1 MSVYDGCI
9 TIILS
14 NGTIVAQGGV
24 VYDYCKGLQVT
35 SLTTSHLLPTTSYL
49 TSLTSHPLPHISYLL
64 PLTSHLLYLTLYQT
78 SLT

>member
-35 SLTTSHLLPTTSYL
+35 SHLTGEPLDIGMSGDRRGVRVVRVWSVWPGDLL
-49 TSLTSHPLPHISYLL
+49 
-64 PLTSHLLYLTLYQT
+64 
-78 SLT
+78 